1 MLTPWLPSP
10 SLTWDILSIPD
21 MMLHSP
27 LYLPEPWTGKKKVLK
42 KQKKKKSLIPP
53 FWSSLL
59 GVEKPACSPK
69 KDEETNVLLI
79 SLWSHYLCCPK
90 WFQLPS
96 GPVQGFVLYWTI
108 GSIYFRDS
116 PCTIF
121 TVLRL
126 WFKAM
131 ICSLKALCLTFLP
144 LVWLDG
150 QAHLASF
157 SVGKPL
163 DDLW

>member
-1 MLTPWLPSP
+1 MLTPWLPPP

-27 LYLPEPWTGKKKVLK
+27 LYLPEPWTGGQKVFKKNKT
-42 KQKKKKSLIPP
+42 KKSSHPTLLV
-53 FWSSLL
+53 FSAWS
-59 GVEKPACSPK
+59 GEACMQP
-69 KDEETNVLLI
+69 EEGWRDKCAAHFFV
-79 SLWSHYLCCPK
+79 SHNLSCPK

-96 GPVQGFVLYWTI
+96 GPVQGFVLCWTI